1 MSEEP
6 GPGPPATPVGAIS
19 AAEERFDRK
28 RRSLGLFLGPVL
40 FLVLL
45 LVPPAGLSP
54 AGGKLL
60 AVVAL
65 TVAWWVTE
73 PVPLPVTAVLG
84 PALTVVLGVTPPKDA
99 FAPFGDPV
107 IFLFLGSFLLAE
119 AMSAHGVDRRIA
131 LSLLSTR
138 VFGSSLPR
146 LVAGFALLS
155 AALSMWL
162 SNTATTAMLYPI
174 ALGVLAALP
183 SAGTGPGEAAGAGRA
198 AGVALLLACAYGSS
212 IGGIGTPV
220 GTPPN
225 LIALGQLE
233 TLAGVRIP
241 FFRWMAMAVPLA
253 AVVLAFLVVYLAWP
267 LRSRGLPLAAARPA
281 LVEERRAQGA
291 WTRGQRNVVLVFA
304 ATVALW
310 ILPGLLA
317 AVSGPGGRAE
327 KLAAALP
334 EAVVAALGGAA
345 LFALPVSW
353 RERRFTLSWAEAV
366 RIDWGT
372 LLLFG
377 GGLSLGGS
385 MFRTGLAEALGHG
398 LVGVTGARTEVGLV
412 FLFGVV
418 AICLTE
424 VTSNTATA
432 TMVVP
437 LAIATARAAGVDP
450 LGPALAAG
458 IACSMAFMLPV
469 STPPNA
475 IVYGSGRI
483 RITEMAKAGVLLDLA
498 CCVLVPLGVLLL
510 ARLLPR

>member
-1 MSEEP
+1 MSEVA
-6 GPGPPATPVGAIS
+6 GPDPPAVPAGAIS
-19 AAEERFDRK
+19 AAEERFDR
-28 RRSLGLFLGPVL
+28 RRRTAGLFLGPAL
-40 FLVLL
+40 FLFLL
-45 LVPPAGLSP
+45 LLPPAGLSP
-54 AGGKLL
+54 AGGRLL

-65 TVAWWVTE
+65 TVVWWVTE
-73 PVPLPVTAVLG
+73 PVPIPVTAVLG
-84 PALTVVLGVTPPKDA
+84 PALTVVLGVTGPKDA

-131 LSLLSTR
+131 LALLSTR
-138 VFGSSLPR
+138 TFGSSLAR

-174 ALGVLAALP
+174 ALGVLAALR
-183 SAGTGPGEAAGAGRA
+183 GAGAGAAEGSGPGRA
-198 AGVALLLACAYGSS
+198 ARVALLLACAYGSS

-233 TLAGVRIP
+233 ALAGVRIP
-241 FFRWMAMAVPLA
+241 FFRWMAMAVPLLL
-253 AVVLAFLVVYLAWP
+253 VTLAFAVAYLVRP
-267 LRSRGLPLAAARPA
+267 LRARGPALAAARPA

-291 WTRGQRNVVLVFA
+291 WSRGQRNVVFVFA

-310 ILPGLLA
+310 ILPGLAA
-317 AVSGPGGRAE
+317 AVAGPGGRAE
-327 KLAAALP
+327 RLAAALP
-334 EAVVAALGGAA
+334 EAVVAVLSGMA

-353 RERRFTLSWAEAV
+353 AERRFTLAWSDAV

-377 GGLSLGGS
+377 GGLSLGGA
-385 MFRTGLAEALGHG
+385 MFRTGLADALGRG
-398 LVGVTGARTEVGLV
+398 LVGATGARTEIALV

-418 AICLTE
+418 AIYLTE

-432 TMVVP
+432 TMLVP
-437 LAIATARAAGVDP
+437 LAIATARSAGLDP
-450 LGPALAAG
+450 VAPALSAAIG
-458 IACSMAFMLPV
+458 CSMAFMLPV
-469 STPPNA
+469 ATPPNA

-483 RITEMAKAGVLLDLA
+483 RITEMARAGFVMNLA
-498 CCVLVPLGVLLL
+498 VSVIVPLGVLLL
-510 ARLLPR
+510 VRVLPR